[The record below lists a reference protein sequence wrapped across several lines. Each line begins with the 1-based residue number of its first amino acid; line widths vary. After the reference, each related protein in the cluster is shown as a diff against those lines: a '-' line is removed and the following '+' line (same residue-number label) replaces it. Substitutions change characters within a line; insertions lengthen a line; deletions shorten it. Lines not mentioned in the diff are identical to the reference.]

1 MATVPDN
8 AINSAVLG
16 TFAVDRDGM
25 KKDVTGKWE
34 IQTIMFACPKLKK
47 KRPKVG
53 FACSTSFITY

>member
-25 KKDVTGKWE
+25 KKDVTEKWE
-34 IQTIMFACPKLKK
+34 NQTVMFVCPKLKVK
-47 KRPKVG
+47 QLKIG
-53 FACSTSFITY
+53 NNYI